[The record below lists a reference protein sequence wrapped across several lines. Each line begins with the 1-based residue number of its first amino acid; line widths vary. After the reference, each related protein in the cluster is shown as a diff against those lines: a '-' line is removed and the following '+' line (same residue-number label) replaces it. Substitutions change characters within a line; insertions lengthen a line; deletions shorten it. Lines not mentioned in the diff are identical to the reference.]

1 MRLFFTTIICL
12 LFGAQLLATPGRMTE
27 YQKGI
32 IYNMQGPKASAWNLY
47 GNSEKW
53 LHENDFEK
61 DLINTTKITDR
72 LPFFRRELK
81 GGNGTTFVKAKNF
94 HWEDANYASVKK
106 YFSKHKST
114 KVIKNITAGDVY
126 ILKLKNT
133 DDYAVIRISK
143 IKDDGTSLA
152 YSGNNMD
159 YIAFDYTVFKV
170 TVSEAVTFLDENFEE
185 EEQPY
190 WDPEAEMLIYPNPVV
205 DKIHVKFRKAT
216 DNIGWVVRLENMNGE
231 KIYTSEHIY
240 ETHWINDFKELSEG
254 RYILSVLKNDQV
266 YLQKVIDKDKKAEG
280 KLTEVYQ

>member
-1 MRLFFTTIICL
+1 
-12 LFGAQLLATPGRMTE
+12 
-27 YQKGI
+27 
-32 IYNMQGPKASAWNLY
+32 
-47 GNSEKW
+47 
-53 LHENDFEK
+53 
-61 DLINTTKITDR
+61 
-72 LPFFRRELK
+72 
-81 GGNGTTFVKAKNF
+81 
-94 HWEDANYASVKK
+94 VKK

-216 DNIGWVVRLENMNGE
+216 DNIGWVVQLENMNGE

-266 YLQKVIDKDKKAEG
+266 YLQKVIDKDKRSEG